1 MKVFN
6 SEALQTLD
14 SQICCGT
21 LSIIQRMIS
30 CAEMILSSGA
40 FSFFYFFYVIFHPC
54 KATIKL
60 LLLTCLHLY
69 EAFHLRII

>member
-21 LSIIQRMIS
+21 LRIIQRVIS
-30 CAEMILSSGA
+30 CAEMILSSGT
-40 FSFFYFFYVIFHPC
+40 FSFF
-54 KATIKL
+54 
-60 LLLTCLHLY
+60 LY
-69 EAFHLRII
+69 HFPSL

>member
-30 CAEMILSSGA
+30 CAEVILSSDA
-40 FSFFYFFYVIFHPC
+40 FSFFFFYIIFHPC

>member
-30 CAEMILSSGA
+30 CADMILSSGA
-40 FSFFYFFYVIFHPC
+40 FSFISFSILVRRPLNFCYLHVYIC
-54 KATIKL
+54 MKL
-60 LLLTCLHLY
+60 
-69 EAFHLRII
+69 FI

>member
-1 MKVFN
+1 MKVLN

-21 LSIIQRMIS
+21 LRIIQRVIS

-40 FSFFYFFYVIFHPC
+40 FSFFFISFSILVRRPLNFCYIHVYIC
-54 KATIKL
+54 MKL
-60 LLLTCLHLY
+60 
-69 EAFHLRII
+69 FI

>member
-21 LSIIQRMIS
+21 LRIIQRVIS

-40 FSFFYFFYVIFHPC
+40 FSFFFISFSILVRRPLNFCYIHVYIC
-54 KATIKL
+54 MKL
-60 LLLTCLHLY
+60 
-69 EAFHLRII
+69 FI

>member
-21 LSIIQRMIS
+21 LSIIQRMI
-30 CAEMILSSGA
+30 LV
-40 FSFFYFFYVIFHPC
+40 FFYIIFHPC
-54 KATIKL
+54 KVTIKL
-60 LLLTCLHLY
+60 LLLTCLHLC

>member
-1 MKVFN
+1 MQVFN

-40 FSFFYFFYVIFHPC
+40 FSFFYIIFHPC
-54 KATIKL
+54 KTTIKL
-60 LLLTCLHLY
+60 LLHTCLHLY

>member
-21 LSIIQRMIS
+21 LRIIQRVIS

-40 FSFFYFFYVIFHPC
+40 FSFFFYIIFHPC

-60 LLLTCLHLY
+60 LLHTCLNLY

>member
-40 FSFFYFFYVIFHPC
+40 FSFFNIIFHPC
-54 KATIKL
+54 KATIKV

-69 EAFHLRII
+69 EAFRLRII

>member
-1 MKVFN
+1 MKVLN

-21 LSIIQRMIS
+21 LRIIQRVIS

-40 FSFFYFFYVIFHPC
+40 FSFFF
-54 KATIKL
+54 
-60 LLLTCLHLY
+60 LY
-69 EAFHLRII
+69 HFPSL